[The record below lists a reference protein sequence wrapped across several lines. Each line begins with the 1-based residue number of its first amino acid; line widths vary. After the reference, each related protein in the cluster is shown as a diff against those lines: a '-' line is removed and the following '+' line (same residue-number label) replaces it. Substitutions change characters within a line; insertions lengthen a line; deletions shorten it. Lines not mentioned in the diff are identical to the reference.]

1 MSGNIKKYSFGKNR
15 LSRSLM
21 RGFCLTDEGGLAASG
36 RNPVRHIFLGGLDGA
51 ENGLLWGRLSFKL
64 TAEGDTALTLRAM
77 ASDDPVF
84 VRSGVLTKIDDFL
97 LDPAITAE
105 TKERFFSVAG
115 GLESNGAKDVL
126 LKGLSGRYLYLWLS
140 LEGGRSATISELAV
154 FVPGDNFTKTF
165 PAVYR
170 TENDFFSRY
179 MSVFSTL
186 YTELQETVGN
196 LPSCLDPDS
205 ASVPALR
212 LFCSWLGIETEGSLT
227 DEDSLRRV
235 VKKAPEL
242 LAAKGTKSAIEG
254 VIRLFVTEPFYIVER
269 NLLTKQQEH
278 SDMYGS
284 TPYDFSILINREADE
299 RLRTCLEFFIN
310 QFKPIRSRCRIVF
323 FGRDSSL
330 DSFTYLDFNGTVLQ
344 SEAGKLDGG
353 QALTGSSYLQ

>member
-1 MSGNIKKYSFGKNR
+1 MSGNIRKYTFGKNR

-21 RGFCLTDEGGLAASG
+21 RGFNLTDEGSLVTSG
-36 RNPVRHIFLGGLDGA
+36 KSAVRHIFLGGLDGA
-51 ENGLLWGRLSFKL
+51 ESGLKWGRVSFKL
-64 TAEGDTALTLRAM
+64 AAEGDIALTLRAM

-84 VRSGVLTKIDDFL
+84 VLLGTLTKIDDFL
-97 LDPAITAE
+97 LDPEVSPE
-105 TKERFFSVAG
+105 TKERFFSLAG
-115 GLESNGAKDVL
+115 ALESNGAKDVL
-126 LKGLSGRYLYLWLS
+126 LSKLSGRYLYLWLT
-140 LEGGRSATISELAV
+140 LEGGKSAALSDLAV

-170 TENDFFSRY
+170 AQDDFFSRY

-186 YTELQETVGN
+186 YTELQETVDK
-196 LPSCLDPDS
+196 LPAFLDPDT

-227 DEDSLRRV
+227 DEEALRRV
-235 VKKAPEL
+235 VKAAPEL
-242 LAAKGTKSAIEG
+242 LAAKGTKGAIER
-254 VIRLFVTEPFYIVER
+254 VIRLFVSEPFYIVER
-269 NLLTKQQEH
+269 NLLTKQQED

-284 TPYDFSILINREADE
+284 TPYDFSVLINREADE

-310 QFKPIRSRCRIVF
+310 QFRPVRSRCRIVF

-344 SEAGKLDGG
+344 GEAGRLDGG
-353 QALTGSSYLQ
+353 QALAGESYLQ